1 MDEKNFM
8 KQVAE
13 YNMPDILEIKKSCVE
28 QLNED
33 GREQYTHTRF
43 PKIAVIAMIVIC
55 LCISP
60 VNSLANNIV
69 QHIKTILNLNDTS
82 VELGTVDETNI
93 RIPDDCEEVK
103 SDGVTYLSKAYNALS
118 DLTKDIQTDIYAWM
132 GEDNFFDDGIMLNI
146 VQNDYGRIT
155 LLYDVTQNDV
165 IDKNVD
171 NIDLQSVDM
180 FVYFPLSSKTS
191 LGDIMLQNEQLKYGT
206 MDEEGNVE
214 KYEQNTEYQLLE
226 QYESASLDTTITVIS
241 SKTDTKG
248 NGNLGDIS
256 ESDSVYYLYFT
267 LEGMCYQINCVGTLD
282 KAHDVIEN
290 IKKTNEADSL
300 SFSSNS
306 ESKSNDLLYRTIS
319 EPSISLEQGEQ
330 INLSVVNGKEYN
342 DVYISLIGNNT
353 THKIGLLNDDMPY
366 AYKVDVS
373 GEYIVY
379 AGKNHINIT
388 DEIMVEHICNMTD
401 DLHPLD

>member
-1 MDEKNFM
+1 MNEKNFM
-8 KQVAE
+8 KQVSQF
-13 YNMPDILEIKKSCVE
+13 NMPDILEVKKSCIK
-28 QLNED
+28 QLNES
-33 GREQYTHTRF
+33 GKESYMRTRF
-43 PKIAVIAMIVIC
+43 PRIAVIAMIVIC

-69 QHIKTILNLNDTS
+69 QHIKIMLSLNDNS
-82 VELGTVDETNI
+82 VELGNVDEANI

-103 SDGVTYLSKAYNALS
+103 SDGVTYLSKAYHALS
-118 DLTKDIQTDIYAWM
+118 DLTKDIETDIYAWM

-155 LLYDVTQNDV
+155 LLYDVTKNDV
-165 IDKNVD
+165 IDKAVD

-180 FVYFPLSSKTS
+180 FVYFSLSPETS

-206 MDEEGNVE
+206 MDEEGNIE

-226 QYESASLDTTITVIS
+226 QYESANLDTTITVIS
-241 SKTDTKG
+241 SQTDTKG
-248 NGNLGDIS
+248 NGDLGDIT
-256 ESDSVYYLYFT
+256 ESDTVYYLYFT

-282 KAHDVIEN
+282 RAHDVIEN
-290 IKKTNEADSL
+290 IKKTSAANPLSL
-300 SFSSNS
+300 SSNS
-306 ESKSNDLLYRTIS
+306 GNQSNDLVYRRID

-330 INLSVVNGKEYN
+330 ISISVMNGKEHD
-342 DVYISLIGNNT
+342 DVCISLIGKDA
-353 THKIGLLNDDMPY
+353 THKIGLLNDNIPY
-366 AYKVDVS
+366 IYSVDVS

-388 DEIMVEHICNMTD
+388 DEIMVEHLCDRTD
-401 DLHPLD
+401 DLHLRD

>member
-8 KQVAE
+8 KKVSE
-13 YNMPDILEIKKSCVE
+13 FNMPDILEVKKSCIE
-28 QLNED
+28 QLNESS
-33 GREQYTHTRF
+33 REPYTHTRF
-43 PKIAVIAMIVIC
+43 PRIAVIAMIVIC

-60 VNSLANNIV
+60 ANSLANNIV
-69 QHIKTILNLNDTS
+69 QHIKTILNLNDKS
-82 VELGTVDETNI
+82 VKLGNVDETNI

-165 IDKNVD
+165 IDKDVD

-180 FVYFPLSSKTS
+180 FVYFPSSPKTS

-206 MDEEGNVE
+206 MDEEGNIE

-248 NGNLGDIS
+248 NGDLGHIT
-256 ESDSVYYLYFT
+256 ESDTVYYLYFT

-290 IKKTNEADSL
+290 IKKTNVTDSL
-300 SFSSNS
+300 SYFSNNG
-306 ESKSNDLLYRTIS
+306 SKFNDLLYRTIN

-330 INLSVVNGKEYN
+330 INLSVVHGKEYN
-342 DVYISLIGNNT
+342 DVYISLIGKNT

-366 AYKVDVS
+366 TYNVNVS

-379 AGKNHINIT
+379 AEKNHINIT
-388 DEIMVEHICNMTD
+388 DEIMVEHLCNMTD